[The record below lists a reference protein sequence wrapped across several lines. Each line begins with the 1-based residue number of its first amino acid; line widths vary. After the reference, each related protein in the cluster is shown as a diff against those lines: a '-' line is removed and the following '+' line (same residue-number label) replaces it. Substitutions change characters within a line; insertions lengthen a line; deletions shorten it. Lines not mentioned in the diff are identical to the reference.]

1 MKLPDANQI
10 KARLRSI
17 LRPQSKL
24 GKTTLWFGV
33 LAGIAETLQLIV
45 RPAPGTMLS
54 GWSQFLSFLFVFF
67 LLLMGFRWVRQRLMW
82 RLRNRLIV
90 TYVFIGVIPILLLV
104 SMGLLAGYLFAGQFA
119 TYIAL
124 SDLQTELEH
133 LESANNALTAQFRSL
148 ARNNS
153 LTPQLAAEI
162 ASASDE
168 NFRQRTVTVL
178 EGDKGYVIS
187 PGGRI
192 QETQMKLPEAVK
204 GDFSSFTMD
213 QGHLHLARGEAR
225 GCRWQTSGG
234 YLQRAGEFRASATYG
249 GDGGRDRALSAETGK
264 SRNPRPANLPKRA
277 KRMGKIASPSISA
290 VRTQR

>member
-10 KARLRSI
+10 KARVRLI
-17 LRPQSKL
+17 LRPQTKL

-33 LAGIAETLQLIV
+33 LALAAEILQSITH
-45 RPAPGTMLS
+45 PAPGTMLS
-54 GWSQFLSFLFVFF
+54 GWAQFLSFLFVVF
-67 LLLMGFRWVRQRLMW
+67 LLLMGFRWVRRKLMW

-90 TYVFIGVIPILLLV
+90 TYIFIGVIPILLLV
-104 SMGLLAGYLFAGQFA
+104 SMALLAGYLFAGQFA

-124 SDLQTELEH
+124 SDLQTELDH

-148 ARNNS
+148 SRSNS

-168 NFRQRTVTVL
+168 NFHQRSVTVL
-178 EGDKGYVIS
+178 DGDSGYVIS

-192 QETQMKLPEAVK
+192 EITQPKLPEAVK

-213 QGHLHLARGEAR
+213 QGRLNL
-225 GCRWQTSGG
+225 
-234 YLQRAGEFRASATYG
+234 RA
-249 GDGGRDRALSAETGK
+249 
-264 SRNPRPANLPKRA
+264 
-277 KRMGKIASPSISA
+277 
-290 VRTQR
+290 